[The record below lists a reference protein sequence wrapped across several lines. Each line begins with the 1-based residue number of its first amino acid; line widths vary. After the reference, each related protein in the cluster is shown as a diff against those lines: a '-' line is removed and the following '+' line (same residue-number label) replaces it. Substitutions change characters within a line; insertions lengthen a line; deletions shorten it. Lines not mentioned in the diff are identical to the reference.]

1 MADRKNNLRMS
12 AAAAL
17 SSGHRGPSS
26 QSGTRTK
33 PNVTSSI
40 DTRKVRIKNNFFNF
54 MLAGST
60 EIVE

>member
-1 MADRKNNLRMS
+1 MS

-17 SSGHRGPSS
+17 ASAHRGPSS

-40 DTRKVRIKNNFFNF
+40 DARKVTIRSHFL
-54 MLAGST
+54 MHVGST
-60 EIVE
+60 TEIAE

>member
-26 QSGTRTK
+26 QSGTRAK

-40 DTRKVRIKNNFFNF
+40 DARKVRIKKNK
-54 MLAGST
+54 S
-60 EIVE
+60 